1 MAVAHSILVTAYHML
16 KHKRHY
22 QELGGDFFDVINSD
36 KVRDRL
42 VHRLTKLGFDVTL
55 QPKNTRESAPDHL
68 AEKGS
73 AAATTITE
81 SGS

>member
-22 QELGGDFFDVINSD
+22 HELGADFFDVLNRD

-42 VHRLTKLGFDVTL
+42 VERLAKLGFDVTL
-55 QPKNTRESAPDHL
+55 KSKETVESA
-68 AEKGS
+68 
-73 AAATTITE
+73 
-81 SGS
+81 SGQSR